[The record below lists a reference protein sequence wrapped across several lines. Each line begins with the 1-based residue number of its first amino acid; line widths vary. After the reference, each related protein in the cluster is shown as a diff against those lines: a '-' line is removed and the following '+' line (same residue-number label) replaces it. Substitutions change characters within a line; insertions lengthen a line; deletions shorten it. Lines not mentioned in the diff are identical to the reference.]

1 MPSPERP
8 ERSVASVAS
17 MSKNRWIELTERNP
31 EHSNW
36 YIERFRTMAAN
47 GDDLDGEARFID
59 AMVRRGARILDAG
72 CGPGRVGGY
81 LARVG
86 HDVVGVDI
94 DPILVAAAETNH
106 PGPTWRVAD
115 LAELDLP
122 AAGIA
127 DPFNV
132 IVCAGNVLTFLDPAT
147 RRPVLQRLAAHLQPD
162 GRLVVGFGSGRDYD
176 YDDFFADVEDAG
188 LAADLTLASWD
199 LRPFTAESDFLVALL
214 KLDPVSS
221 G

>member
-1 MPSPERP
+1 
-8 ERSVASVAS
+8 

-59 AMVRRGARILDAG
+59 AIAPRRSRILDAG
-72 CGPGRVGGY
+72 CGPGRVGGA
-81 LARVG
+81 LAHAG

-94 DPILVAAAETNH
+94 DPILIAAAETDH
-106 PGPTWRVAD
+106 PGPTWLVAD
-115 LAELDLP
+115 LADLDLP

-127 DPFNV
+127 EPFNV

-147 RRPVLQRLAAHLQPD
+147 RRPVLERLAAHLQPD
-162 GRLVVGFGSGRDYD
+162 GRLVTGFGSGRDYP
-176 YDDFFADVEDAG
+176 FEEFLRDVEHVG
-188 LAADLTLASWD
+188 LAADLMLASWD
-199 LRPFTAESDFLVALL
+199 LRPFRTDADFLVAVLAL
-214 KLDPVSS
+214 TTR
-221 G
+221 

>member
-1 MPSPERP
+1 
-8 ERSVASVAS
+8 

-59 AMVRRGARILDAG
+59 AMASRCSRILDAG
-72 CGPGRVGGY
+72 CGPGRVGGA
-81 LARVG
+81 LARAG

-94 DPILVAAAETNH
+94 DPILIAAAETDH

-122 AAGIA
+122 AAGISE
-127 DPFNV
+127 PFNV

-147 RRPVLQRLAAHLQPD
+147 RRPVLERLAAHLQPN
-162 GRLVVGFGSGRDYD
+162 GRLVTGFGSGRDYP
-176 YDDFFADVEDAG
+176 FEEFLSDVEHVG
-188 LAADLTLASWD
+188 LAAELMLASWD
-199 LRPFTAESDFLVALL
+199 LRPFSIDADFLVAVLAL
-214 KLDPVSS
+214 TPC
-221 G
+221 